1 MLLAAESCLP
11 RTGHPPCLP
20 FPPRATLPKRPCFLR
35 SFLPYACYKY
45 KENNLK
51 ICNKGLPPVS
61 HRRLVPGARTLMIYC
76 RSHAQVGYKW
86 GKEWLAVRNNRLSL
100 LQLMREGKE
109 KMHTLL
115 FSCWSSIWMSV
126 SLALSSSLAACKAA
140 KASGFSPLARLL
152 APFLDMVRP
161 RGREGSPARRPSS
174 QRSLGA
180 SRPCL
185 RPTTFSYLPGRREI
199 T

>member
-1 MLLAAESCLP
+1 MPL
-11 RTGHPPCLP
+11 
-20 FPPRATLPKRPCFLR
+20 
-35 SFLPYACYKY
+35 
-45 KENNLK
+45 
-51 ICNKGLPPVS
+51 VS
-61 HRRLVPGARTLMIYC
+61 HRRLAPGARTLIYC
-76 RSHAQVGYKW
+76 RSRVQVSYKW

-100 LQLMREGKE
+100 FKSIGERKE

-152 APFLDMVRP
+152 VPFLDMMRP

-174 QRSLGA
+174 QCSLEA

-199 T
+199 TQPLSECWRWVGDEIPTTRTVRHKTFLGSTRYMSAS